1 MNPALITSAR
11 PLTYS
16 AAGSDSSTARSAS
29 TPAGGWK
36 APTRFLP
43 ASMFTAVLPPTAAS
57 TTASRVVG
65 TRISRTPRSQVAA
78 TNPARSV
85 VAPPP
90 TPTMASLR
98 VSRCAGQPGP
108 QIRRH
113 GDRLGRLAG
122 RHLLA
127 VHRVPGAGQHPAHRA
142 RDLAQPFGMH
152 NDDRAGR
159 LPDERGQF
167 GEHAR
172 ADDHLV
178 GVLAVDLRSG

>member
-16 AAGSDSSTARSAS
+16 AAGSVSSDRQVGEHAGRRVEGADQVLARVDVHRGLA
-29 TPAGGWK
+29 ADRRV
-36 APTRFLP
+36 AP
-43 ASMFTAVLPPTAAS
+43 PPS
-57 TTASRVVG
+57 SVVG

-98 VSRCAGQPGP
+98 VSRCPASRDHRSAATP
-108 QIRRH
+108 H
-113 GDRLGRLAG
+113 RLGRLAV

-127 VHRVPGAGQHPAHRA
+127 VHRVPGAAEHAAHRA
-142 RDLAQPFGMH
+142 GDLTQPLGWTTTTV
-152 NDDRAGR
+152 RAR
-159 LPDERGQF
+159 LPDQRGQLA
-167 GEHAR
+167 EHTC

-178 GVLAVDLRSG
+178 GRARR

>member
-16 AAGSDSSTARSAS
+16 ADGSDSSTARSAS

-98 VSRCAGQPGP
+98 VSRCPASRDHRSAATGTVLAASPAGTSSPCTAYP
-108 QIRRH
+108 APVSTPH
-113 GDRLGRLAG
+113 TGRATSPSPSG
-122 RHLLA
+122 CTTTT
-127 VHRVPGAGQHPAHRA
+127 V
-142 RDLAQPFGMH
+142 
-152 NDDRAGR
+152 
-159 LPDERGQF
+159 
-167 GEHAR
+167 R
-172 ADDHLV
+172 ADRPTSAGSSASTPV
-178 GVLAVDLRSG
+178 PTTTW